1 MQHTEQKKSCD
12 LILFHIHF
20 DINVKMPWRF
30 ALHYVRCVC
39 VLWNLS
45 VGRAKVCLHAI
56 AIDQKWWA
64 WRYDKSSATHIT
76 FVDDNNNDSDRTLR
90 KIITDEKKK
99 FVDYS
104 SVYKQRLC
112 SPSISEP
119 SNAIRFNNEFRRLQ
133 TAFSSDDGANRYE
146 KQFYL
151 LYELLNE
158 STIQPNIKA
167 SKHLSAHLYIEGAA
181 QLLCHIAVTLDSVRI
196 SNKYN

>member
-1 MQHTEQKKSCD
+1 MQRTERKKKRCD

-30 ALHYVRCVC
+30 TLHYVRCVYVC
-39 VLWNLS
+39 ALWNLS

-76 FVDDNNNDSDRTLR
+76 FGDDNNNDSHRTQR
-90 KIITDEKKK
+90 AIITDEKKLC
-99 FVDYS
+99 
-104 SVYKQRLC
+104 RLFKC
-112 SPSISEP
+112 LQALWLCAPSISEP

-133 TAFSSDDGANRYE
+133 TAFGSDDGPNRYE
-146 KQFYL
+146 KTFYL

-158 STIQPNIKA
+158 STIQPKC
-167 SKHLSAHLYIEGAA
+167 KG
-181 QLLCHIAVTLDSVRI
+181 
-196 SNKYN
+196 